1 MNRRKELQNEYG
13 MKKRRMG
20 VFAITNMTNGKRYIA
35 STSTLDS
42 AWQRERFTLTM
53 GSHVNKSLQTDW
65 SSGEMEFKFEELEAL
80 KLGDEVRNDY
90 KDILLPGSAGL
101 RRSVVQSYRDELR
114 KLEQKWLEELQ
125 PYEPGGY
132 NRRPRQ
138 HNKEV

>member
-20 VFAITNMTNGKRYIA
+20 VFAITNLNNGKRYVA

-42 AWQRERFTLTM
+42 AWQREQFTLTM
-53 GSHVNKSLQTDW
+53 GSHANKALQTDW
-65 SSGEMEFKFEELEAL
+65 NSSELAKFEYEELEAL

-90 KDILLPGSAGL
+90 KDILLPGSDGI
-101 RRSVVQSYRDELR
+101 RRNVVQSYRDELR
-114 KLEQKWLEELQ
+114 KLEQKWLEKLQ
-125 PYEPGGY
+125 PYEPDGGY

-138 HNKEV
+138 Q